1 MTHWFSRHP
10 ILVWGLAWGCTAMG
24 ETLSMGPPQ
33 KFGDLVPER
42 PWAFVMVGAMAW
54 GLAGALAFH
63 GGGRRR
69 SGFVVWAAAF
79 LIGTGLGVA
88 VWQAAYRPIVR
99 APIYGFLMAWA
110 AGMTLGPLLGGVIER
125 PPMPLY
131 RRLFHAGLWLL
142 YFFLAPLP
150 VLALSNLSLQLL
162 VSQDVIDGPWYP
174 LLVFGAATLGGSL
187 AGQLAV
193 ILRYALL
200 GALSGADEAV
210 G

>member
-1 MTHWFSRHP
+1 MTTWFSRHP
-10 ILVWGLAWGCTAMG
+10 ILVWGLAWGCTAVAWARLLATQTRSG
-24 ETLSMGPPQ
+24 DAGPGQPWTFLMQ
-33 KFGDLVPER
+33 GALV
-42 PWAFVMVGAMAW
+42 W
-54 GLAGALAFH
+54 GMAGALAFH

-69 SGFVVWAAAF
+69 SGFVVWTAAF

-88 VWQAAYRPIVR
+88 LWQAVYRPIFR
-99 APIYGFLMAWA
+99 YPMYGSLMAWA

-125 PPMPLY
+125 LPVPLY

-187 AGQLAV
+187 AGQMAM
-193 ILRYALL
+193 ILRYAQL
-200 GALSGADEAV
+200 GSPSGAEEVV